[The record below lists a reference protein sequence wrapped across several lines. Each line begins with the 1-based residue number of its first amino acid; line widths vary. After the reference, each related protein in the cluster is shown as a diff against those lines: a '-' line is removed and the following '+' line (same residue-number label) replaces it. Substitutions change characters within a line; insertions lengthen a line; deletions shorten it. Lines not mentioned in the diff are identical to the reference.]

1 MKEVSNFR
9 ISGHETFAL
18 RYAWLPK
25 VVKALDEDPKL
36 FQNEDSAMVTLGV
49 GKNMV
54 CAIKFWGECFGVI
67 NQDSASKDYRVTSF
81 GKKILGVGGYDPYL
95 EHPATLWL
103 LHWQLCHSSPS
114 LLAWDFLF
122 NHWPYQ
128 ELKTDRLVSEIKRYP
143 SYGVEATS
151 ANTLESH
158 IDVFFHTYAQ
168 RRERKNMS
176 REETL
181 DSPLTELG
189 LIRRYSGDDRTR
201 DTYTFP
207 LEARPEL
214 PIKLF
219 CWAVLQFIERKGE
232 GSISSF
238 QELVTGNNSPGRIF
252 RLTEQSVRERMIHL
266 EVFNKGIL
274 KSEETAS
281 THVIIRKSS
290 KSATEFLKDI
300 F

>member
-25 VVKALDEDPKL
+25 VVKALDEEPKL
-36 FQNEDSAMVTLGV
+36 FQDEDSAMVTLGV

-54 CAIKFWGECFGVI
+54 RSIKFWGECFSVI
-67 NQDSASKDYRVTSF
+67 NQDIVSKDYRVTTF
-81 GKKILGVGGYDPYL
+81 GKNLLGVSGYDPYL

-103 LHWQLCHSSPS
+103 LHWQLCHTTPS

-128 ELKTDRLVSEIKRYP
+128 ELKPDRLVSEIKRYP
-143 SYGVEATS
+143 PYGVEAIS
-151 ANTLESH
+151 DNTIESN
-158 IDVFFHTYAQ
+158 INVFLHTYAQ
-168 RRERKNMS
+168 RREQKNMS
-176 REETL
+176 WEETL

-201 DTYTFP
+201 DTFMFQ

-214 PIKLF
+214 PMKLF
-219 CWAVLQFIERKGE
+219 CWSVLQFIENKGE
-232 GSISSF
+232 GTVSSF
-238 QELVTGNNSPGRIF
+238 QEFVTGNNSPGRIF
-252 RLTEQSVRERMIHL
+252 RLTEQSVRERMLQI
-266 EVFNKGIL
+266 EGFSKGVL

-281 THVIIRKSS
+281 THVIIRKRN
-290 KSATEFLKDI
+290 KSAAEFLKDV

>member
-1 MKEVSNFR
+1 MKEVNKFR

-25 VVKALDEDPKL
+25 AVKNVDEYPNL
-36 FQNEDSAMVTLGV
+36 FQNEDIAMETLGV

-54 CAIKFWGECFGVI
+54 RAIKFWGECFGVI
-67 NQDSASKDYRVTSF
+67 NQGSDSRDYRVTPL
-81 GKKILGVGGYDPYL
+81 GKSLLGVGGYDPYL
-95 EHPATLWL
+95 ENPATLWL
-103 LHWQLCHSSPS
+103 LHWQLCHFSPS

-151 ANTLESH
+151 DNTIESH
-158 IDVFFHTYAQ
+158 VDVFLHTYAQ
-168 RRERKNMS
+168 RREQKNMS

-201 DTYTFP
+201 DTFTFP

-238 QELVTGNNSPGRIF
+238 QEFVTGNNSPGRIF
-252 RLTEQSVRERMIHL
+252 RLTEQSVRERMIQI
-266 EVFNKGIL
+266 EGFSKGVL

-281 THVIIRKSS
+281 THVIIRKSN
-290 KSATEFLKDI
+290 KSAADFLKDV